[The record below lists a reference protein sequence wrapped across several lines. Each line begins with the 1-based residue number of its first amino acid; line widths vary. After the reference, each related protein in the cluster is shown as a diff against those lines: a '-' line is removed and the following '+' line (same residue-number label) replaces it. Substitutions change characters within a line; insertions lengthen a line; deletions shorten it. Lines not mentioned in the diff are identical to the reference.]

1 MSKIT
6 FDTEDYYDD
15 DTLQEM
21 IEYETQRLIRKH
33 VEDMFNRKTDGDS
46 FIYYVA
52 RRTVQEE
59 LAGIIPAYKI
69 DIMHKVGDVIEA
81 TEDYQ
86 IRYDDAFKKTLSEC
100 IEECRPMIKKQVENA
115 CSEKLDA
122 SYLVNCVCDE
132 FYNMLSK
139 MLTKD

>member
-21 IEYETQRLIRKH
+21 IEYETRSLIRKH

-81 TEDYQ
+81 MEDYQ
-86 IRYDDAFKKTLSEC
+86 VRYDDTFKKTLGEC
-100 IEECRPMIKKQVENA
+100 IEECRPMIKKQVEDV
-115 CSEKLDA
+115 CSKKLDA
-122 SYLVNCVCDE
+122 SYLIDCVCDE

-139 MLTKD
+139 ILADD

>member
-15 DTLQEM
+15 DTLKEM
-21 IEYETQRLIRKH
+21 IEYETRSLIRKH

-59 LAGIIPAYKI
+59 LKI

-81 TEDYQ
+81 MEDYQ
-86 IRYDDAFKKTLSEC
+86 VRYDDTFKKTLGEC
-100 IEECRPMIKKQVENA
+100 IEECRPMIKKQVEDV

-122 SYLVNCVCDE
+122 SYLVDYVCDE

-139 MLTKD
+139 MLVKD

>member
-21 IEYETQRLIRKH
+21 IEYETRSLIRKH

-46 FIYYVA
+46 FIFYVA

-59 LAGIIPAYKI
+59 LANIIPAYKI
-69 DIMHKVGDVIEA
+69 DIMHKVGDIIEA

-86 IRYDDAFKKTLSEC
+86 IRYNDTFKKTLSEC
-100 IEECRPMIKKQVENA
+100 IEECRPMIKKHVEEA
-115 CSEKLDA
+115 CSKKLDA
-122 SYLVNCVCDE
+122 SHLVECVTDE
-132 FYNMLSK
+132 FYNMLGK
-139 MLTKD
+139 MLMDD

>member
-15 DTLQEM
+15 DALQEM
-21 IEYETQRLIRKH
+21 IEYETRSLIRKH

-59 LAGIIPAYKI
+59 LAGIIPAYKT

-86 IRYDDAFKKTLSEC
+86 IRYDSSFKKVIGEC
-100 IEECRPMIKKQVENA
+100 IEECRPMIKKQVEDL

-122 SYLVNCVCDE
+122 SYLIACVTDE
-132 FYNMLSK
+132 FYNMLGK
-139 MLTKD
+139 MLDGD

>member
-21 IEYETQRLIRKH
+21 IEYETRSLIRKH

-69 DIMHKVGDVIEA
+69 DIMHKVGDIIEA
-81 TEDYQ
+81 MEDYQ
-86 IRYDDAFKKTLSEC
+86 IMYNDTFKQTLSEC
-100 IEECRPMIKKQVENA
+100 IEECRPMIKKRVKEA

-122 SYLVNCVCDE
+122 SRLVEYVTDE
-132 FYNMLSK
+132 FYDMLGK
-139 MLTKD
+139 MLAKD

>member
-21 IEYETQRLIRKH
+21 IEYETRSLIRKH

-46 FIYYVA
+46 FIFYVA
-52 RRTVQEE
+52 RRTVREE
-59 LAGIIPAYKI
+59 LANIIPTYKI
-69 DIMHKVGDVIEA
+69 DIAHKVGDIIEA
-81 TEDYQ
+81 MEDYQ
-86 IRYDDAFKKTLSEC
+86 IRYDDTFKKTLSEC
-100 IEECRPMIKKQVENA
+100 IEECRPMIKKRVEEA

-122 SYLVNCVCDE
+122 SRLVECVTDE
-132 FYNMLSK
+132 FYNMLGK
-139 MLTKD
+139 MLTDD

>member
-6 FDTEDYYDD
+6 FDTDDYYDD

-21 IEYETQRLIRKH
+21 IEYETRSLIRKH

-59 LAGIIPAYKI
+59 LASIIPAYKI
-69 DIMHKVGDVIEA
+69 DIMHKVGDIIENI
-81 TEDYQ
+81 EDYQ
-86 IRYDDAFKKTLSEC
+86 IRYDNAFKQILGEC
-100 IEECRPMIKKQVENA
+100 IEECRPMIKKNVEEVCA
-115 CSEKLDA
+115 EKLDA
-122 SYLVNCVCDE
+122 DRLVDCVTDE

-139 MLTKD
+139 MIVKD

>member
-6 FDTEDYYDD
+6 FDTEDYYDG

-21 IEYETQRLIRKH
+21 IEYETRSLIRKH
-33 VEDMFNRKTDGDS
+33 VEDMFNRKIDGDS

-59 LAGIIPAYKI
+59 LGGIIPAYKI
-69 DIMHKVGDVIEA
+69 DIMHKVEDIIEA

-86 IRYDDAFKKTLSEC
+86 IRYDDTFKKTLSEC
-100 IEECRPMIKKQVENA
+100 IEECRPIIKKQVEDV

-122 SYLVNCVCDE
+122 YHLVECVTDE
-132 FYNMLSK
+132 FYNMLGK
-139 MLTKD
+139 MLAKD